1 MKSLKTICSHLSERD
16 CDVPQ
21 GLEGRLIRFLD
32 HVRDHLDVLEDCQPE
47 MTYAFDVL
55 FLLLLGLLL
64 LLGELC
70 LLVDLLGQGGLILVL
85 FARVNIL
92 L

>member
-1 MKSLKTICSHLSERD
+1 MR
-16 CDVPQ
+16 
-21 GLEGRLIRFLD
+21 
-32 HVRDHLDVLEDCQPE
+32 
-47 MTYAFDVL
+47 YAFDVL

-70 LLVDLLGQGGLILVL
+70 LLVDLLSQGGLILVL

-92 L
+92 P